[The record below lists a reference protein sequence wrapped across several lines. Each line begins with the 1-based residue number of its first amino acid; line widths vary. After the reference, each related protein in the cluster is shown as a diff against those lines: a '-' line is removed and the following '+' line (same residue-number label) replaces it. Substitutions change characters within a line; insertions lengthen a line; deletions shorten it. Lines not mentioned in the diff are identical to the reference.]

1 MTHFISSPFTQ
12 AGTQHSRHRDPIAEM
27 SSLVVTENTVG
38 AFISIGLFV
47 IVWAYLPFV
56 RPYLAGTLLAGGIFG
71 SFLWLKRR

>member
-12 AGTQHSRHRDPIAEM
+12 AGTQHSHRRDPIAEM

-56 RPYLAGTLLAGGIFG
+56 RPYLAATLLAGGLIG
-71 SFLWLKRR
+71 SALWLKRR

>member
-1 MTHFISSPFTQ
+1 MTHFISSPFAQ
-12 AGTQHSRHRDPIAEM
+12 AGTQHSHHRDPIAEM

-56 RPYLAGTLLAGGIFG
+56 RAYLAATLLAGGIFG
-71 SFLWLKRR
+71 SILRFKQR